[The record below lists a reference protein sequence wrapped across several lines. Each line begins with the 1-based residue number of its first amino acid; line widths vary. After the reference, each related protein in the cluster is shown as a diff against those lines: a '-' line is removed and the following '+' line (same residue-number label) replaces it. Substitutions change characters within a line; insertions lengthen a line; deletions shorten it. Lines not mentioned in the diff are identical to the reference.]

1 MTKDKISSKTILFI
15 IIFSLL
21 IFYAPFGLSAAQ
33 GETKQIPVLKV
44 TASSDGTKS
53 PKEWPHHPEM
63 VVDGDTYTCW
73 ASSTSDTIGS
83 WLKFFFKEQAKIS
96 GVEIVNG
103 WIPKDYP
110 NFFSQN
116 HRAKKI
122 TAIFDD
128 GSQETFILK
137 DTNTPQKIL
146 LKKKRITK
154 TIKIRIDDIY
164 KTEQSDEPW
173 VTISE
178 IIFYG

>member
-1 MTKDKISSKTILFI
+1 MTKDKISSKTILFVI
-15 IIFSLL
+15 LFSVL

-53 PKEWPHHPEM
+53 SKEWPHHPEM
-63 VVDGDTYTCW
+63 AIDGNTYTCW
-73 ASSTSDTIGS
+73 ASSTNDTIGS
-83 WLKFFFKEQAKIS
+83 WLKFSFKGQAKVS
-96 GVEIVNG
+96 GMEIVNG

-128 GSQETFILK
+128 GSQETFVLE
-137 DTNTPQKIL
+137 DTNKPQRIL
-146 LKKKRITK
+146 LKKKRMTK
-154 TIKIRIDDIY
+154 TVKISIDAIY
-164 KTEQSDEPW
+164 QAEQVEEPW

-178 IIFYG
+178 IFFYG